1 MRIRYSPDK
10 RKNTQNELKKR
21 IHYSEKQLNEPDMD
35 FIVRI
40 NGATQPKL
48 K

>member
-1 MRIRYSPDK
+1 M
-10 RKNTQNELKKR
+10 
-21 IHYSEKQLNEPDMD
+21 IHYCEKQLNEPDMD
-35 FIVRI
+35 FIVKI